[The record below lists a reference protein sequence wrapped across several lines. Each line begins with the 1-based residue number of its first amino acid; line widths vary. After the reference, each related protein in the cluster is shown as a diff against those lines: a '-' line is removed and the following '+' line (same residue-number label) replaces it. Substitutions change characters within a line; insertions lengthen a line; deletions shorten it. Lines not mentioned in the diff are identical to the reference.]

1 MTPHQPNAV
10 PPPLGAA
17 PRFSPEAMAQRSGG
31 GITKFI
37 GIVLLILALL
47 CVVNGIASV
56 ASGLMGG
63 GVPPMNAGNV
73 PPEVQREIDRYT
85 QEMIDRALGRW
96 TFWAN
101 GSLELLLALLSTLA
115 GVALLR
121 GKVAGIKWTL
131 LRCAVAVFL
140 FIPVYGYEGFT
151 QMSEIGGL
159 MRAITAQVQ
168 SDIDRAETR
177 RAPPPTPS
185 NAPANSSTAGATSQ
199 PVPPPRPR
207 SRQSEELGQT
217 MEKFMRGVGYGTVVL
232 FSFFIVIVNG
242 LMALLVSRPKVREYL
257 EHSQE
262 GGDALP
268 HFDAAMGL
276 PLGPGP
282 AVAPAGP
289 PPMGP
294 GAPIVAMAPP
304 EASRFKHLGS
314 STRESNDKP
323 DTQN

>member
-56 ASGLMGG
+56 ASGLTGG
-63 GVPPMNAGNV
+63 GVPPGAFGNM
-73 PPEVQREIDRYT
+73 PPDTRRELERLT
-85 QEMIDRALGRW
+85 QDMIDRALGRW

-101 GSLELLLALLSTLA
+101 GGLELLLALLSTLA

-151 QMSEIGGL
+151 QMSEIGGM

-168 SDIDRAETR
+168 ADIERAETR
-177 RAPPPTPS
+177 RAPPPQPA
-185 NAPANSSTAGATSQ
+185 NAPANSPAIGGTPQ
-199 PVPPPRPR
+199 PAPPVRAR

-217 MEKFMRGVGYGTVVL
+217 MEKFMRGIGYGTVIL

-242 LMALLVSRPKVREYL
+242 VIALLISRPKVREYL
-257 EHSQE
+257 EHAQE
-262 GGDALP
+262 GGEALP

-282 AVAPAGP
+282 AVAPAGAP
-289 PPMGP
+289 PTGP
-294 GAPIVAMAPP
+294 GAPTAAMAPP
-304 EASRFKHLGS
+304 EAPRFKHLGS
-314 STRESNDKP
+314 STRESHDKP
-323 DTQN
+323 GTQG